1 MGQSPTRVITT
12 HVPVE
17 MAEKI
22 DELAVNYDRSRG
34 WIVKQ
39 ALAAIIEQQE
49 NRHQMLLQGLTD
61 VDAGRVVDHADVL
74 KWVSSLNNNT
84 LLPVPQSGQARD

>member
-1 MGQSPTRVITT
+1 MGQSPTRVITA

-22 DELAVNYDRSRG
+22 DELAANYDRSRG

-39 ALAAIIEQQE
+39 ALAAIIEQEE
-49 NRHQMLLQGLTD
+49 NRHQMILEGLAD
-61 VDAGRVVDHADVL
+61 VDTGRVVEQADVL
-74 KWVSSLNNNT
+74 KWVNSLNSDT
-84 LLPVPQSGQARD
+84 PLPVPQSGQK

>member
-1 MGQSPTRVITT
+1 MGQSPTRVITA

-22 DELAVNYDRSRG
+22 DELAANYDRSRG

-39 ALAAIIEQQE
+39 ALAAIIEQEE
-49 NRHQMLLQGLTD
+49 NRHQMILEGLAD
-61 VDAGRVVDHADVL
+61 VDAVRVVEQADVL
-74 KWVSSLNNNT
+74 KWVNSLNSDT
-84 LLPVPQSGQARD
+84 PLPVPQSGQK

>member
-1 MGQSPTRVITT
+1 MGQSPTRVITA

-22 DELAVNYDRSRG
+22 DELAANYDRSRG

-39 ALAAIIEQQE
+39 ALAAIIEQEE
-49 NRHQMLLQGLTD
+49 NRHQMILEGLAD
-61 VDAGRVVDHADVL
+61 VDAGRVVEQADVL
-74 KWVSSLNNNT
+74 KWVNSLNSDT
-84 LLPVPQSGQARD
+84 PLPVPQSGKK

>member
-1 MGQSPTRVITT
+1 MGQSPTRVITA

-22 DELAVNYDRSRG
+22 DELAANYDRSRG

-39 ALAAIIEQQE
+39 ALAAIIEQEE
-49 NRHQMLLQGLTD
+49 NRHQMILQGLAD
-61 VDAGRVVDHADVL
+61 VDEGRVVEQADVL
-74 KWVSSLNNNT
+74 NWVNSLNSDT
-84 LLPVPQSGQARD
+84 PLPVPQSGQK

>member
-1 MGQSPTRVITT
+1 MGQSPTRVITA

-22 DELAVNYDRSRG
+22 DELAANYDRSRG

-39 ALAAIIEQQE
+39 ALAAIIEQEE
-49 NRHQMLLQGLTD
+49 NRHQMILQGLAD
-61 VDAGRVVDHADVL
+61 VDEGRVVEQADVL
-74 KWVSSLNNNT
+74 NWVNNLNSDT
-84 LLPVPQSGQARD
+84 PLPVPQSGKK

>member
-1 MGQSPTRVITT
+1 MGQSPTRVITA

-22 DELAVNYDRSRG
+22 DELAANYDRSRG

-39 ALAAIIEQQE
+39 ALAAIIEQEE
-49 NRHQMLLQGLTD
+49 NRHQMILQGLAD
-61 VDAGRVVDHADVL
+61 VDEGRVVEQADVL
-74 KWVSSLNNNT
+74 KWANSLNSDT
-84 LLPVPQSGQARD
+84 PLPVPQSGQK

>member
-1 MGQSPTRVITT
+1 MGQSPTRVITA

-22 DELAVNYDRSRG
+22 DELAANYDRSRG

-39 ALAAIIEQQE
+39 ALAAIIEQEE
-49 NRHQMLLQGLTD
+49 NRHQMILEGLAD
-61 VDAGRVVDHADVL
+61 VDTGRVVEQADVL
-74 KWVSSLNNNT
+74 RWVNSLNSDT
-84 LLPVPQSGQARD
+84 PLPVPQSGKK

>member
-1 MGQSPTRVITT
+1 MGQSPTRVITA

-22 DELAVNYDRSRG
+22 DELAANYDRSRG

-39 ALAAIIEQQE
+39 ALAAIIEQEE
-49 NRHQMLLQGLTD
+49 NRHQMILEGLAD
-61 VDAGRVVDHADVL
+61 VDAGRVVEQADVL
-74 KWVSSLNNNT
+74 RWVNSLNSDT
-84 LLPVPQSGQARD
+84 PLPVPQSGQK

>member
-1 MGQSPTRVITT
+1 MGQSPTRVITA

-22 DELAVNYDRSRG
+22 DELAANYDRSRG

-39 ALAAIIEQQE
+39 ALAAIIEQEE
-49 NRHQMLLQGLTD
+49 NRHQMILQGLAD
-61 VDAGRVVDHADVL
+61 VDKGRVVEQADVL
-74 KWVSSLNNNT
+74 KWVNSLNSDT
-84 LLPVPQSGQARD
+84 PLPVPQSGQK

>member
-1 MGQSPTRVITT
+1 MGQSQTRVITA

-22 DELAVNYDRSRG
+22 DELAATYDRSRG

-39 ALAAIIEQQE
+39 ALAAIIEQEE
-49 NRHQMLLQGLTD
+49 NHHQMILQGLAD
-61 VDAGRVVDHADVL
+61 VDAKRVVEHSDVL
-74 KWVSSLNNNT
+74 KWANSLSSDKPLA
-84 LLPVPQSGQARD
+84 VPQSGRK

>member
-1 MGQSPTRVITT
+1 MGQSPTRVITA

-22 DELAVNYDRSRG
+22 DELAANYDRSRG

-39 ALAAIIEQQE
+39 ALAAIIEQEE
-49 NRHQMLLQGLTD
+49 NRHQMILEGLAD
-61 VDAGRVVDHADVL
+61 VDAGRVVEQADVL
-74 KWVSSLNNNT
+74 KWVNSLNSDT
-84 LLPVPQSGQARD
+84 PLPIPQSGQK

>member
-1 MGQSPTRVITT
+1 MGQSPTRVITA

-22 DELAVNYDRSRG
+22 DELAANYDRSRG

-39 ALAAIIEQQE
+39 ALAAIIEQEE
-49 NRHQMLLQGLTD
+49 NRHQMILEGLAD
-61 VDAGRVVDHADVL
+61 VDAGRVVEQADVL
-74 KWVSSLNNNT
+74 KWVNSLNSDT
-84 LLPVPQSGQARD
+84 PLPVPQSGQK